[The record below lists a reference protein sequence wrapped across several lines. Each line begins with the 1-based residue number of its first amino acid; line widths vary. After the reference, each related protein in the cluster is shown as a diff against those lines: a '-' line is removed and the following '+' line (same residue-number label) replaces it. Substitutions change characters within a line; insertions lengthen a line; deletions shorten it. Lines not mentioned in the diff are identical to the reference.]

1 MDTTQ
6 MLLTIVLSVTTIL
19 LIIVGIQL
27 FFVLQE
33 LRLTL
38 KKARRIVDGFEK
50 VGVSLEHGMGEMT
63 GFVTGFK
70 TLFKIIE
77 MVQSKK
83 HEK

>member
-1 MDTTQ
+1 

-50 VGVSLEHGMGEMT
+50 VGVSLEHGMGEIT